1 MILKILL
8 GVGLGGVA
16 DYPELCDSKHWKF
29 LSAHL

>member
-16 DYPELCDSKHWKF
+16 GF
-29 LSAHL
+29 ILSYVTRNIGSS